1 MVKVKKGKTISEI
14 AVGDRAEIKRHISE
28 GDVRIFCNITG
39 DSNPLHVDKEYAKR
53 SEFGRLIAPGGLLI
67 SIGTGLTA
75 AELPGPG
82 TKGLEVYAK
91 MRSPLYVGDTLT
103 TTLTVKECLLKKNI
117 VKLDLVWTDQRGHVI
132 AEGATVVMPPSSMN
146 R

>member
-1 MVKVKKGKTISEI
+1 MKKGKTISEI
-14 AVGDRAEIKRHISE
+14 TVGDRAEMKRHISE
-28 GDVRIFCNITG
+28 GDIRLFCKITG
-39 DSNPLHVDKEYAKR
+39 DNNPLHLDQEYAKR
-53 SEFGRLIAPGGLLI
+53 SEFGRLIVPGGLLV

-91 MRSPLYVGDTLT
+91 MRSPLYVGDALT
-103 TTLTVKECLLKKNI
+103 TTLTVKECLLEKNI

-132 AEGATVVMPPSSMN
+132 GEGTTVVMPPLSKHS
-146 R
+146 